1 MNVEEKRLQASR
13 EDLARATLQTILNN
27 IGLIARDCATNYVI
41 YYIFMVYLYDSN
53 YVIYFYMMIE
63 M

>member
-1 MNVEEKRLQASR
+1 MNVEEKRSQATR

-41 YYIFMVYLYDSN
+41 LNYFNILYYKIFLISMETL
-53 YVIYFYMMIE
+53 F
-63 M
+63 